1 MPRTV
6 KADAVGKPRGG
17 RRSSVPA
24 RERAY
29 SHIRS
34 QINRGILAPGKPI
47 SELLLAKELGSSR
60 TPIREAIGL
69 LTAEGL
75 LETTHNRGAVVR
87 KLTRSDII
95 DLCEVRE
102 ALEIFT
108 AEKAARKGVT
118 SAELENLDATI
129 KGIQE
134 LRDGL
139 SGDEPLNEPTMQKF
153 IQLDRRFHEQIVLLT
168 LNRAMQD
175 ILRKAGVL
183 VQIFAMPRRGHDSV
197 MLDKVI
203 AEHKQIVI
211 ALQKHQAQEVR
222 RLLGEHI
229 QNSMRE
235 RLEEFDWWERNQILS
250 SVANRMAANEADLPL
265 I

>member
-1 MPRTV
+1 MPR
-6 KADAVGKPRGG
+6 KAKTDSVVKPRGG

-29 SHIRS
+29 NHIRS
-34 QINRGILAPGKPI
+34 LINRGILAPGKPI
-47 SELLLAKELGSSR
+47 SELLLAKEMGSSR

-75 LETTHNRGAVVR
+75 LETTHNRGAIVR

-108 AEKAARKGVT
+108 AEKAARKGIT
-118 SAELENLDATI
+118 PAEFENLDSTI

-139 SGDEPLNEPTMQKF
+139 KGEEPLDESSMQKF

-175 ILRKAGVL
+175 ILRKAEVL
-183 VQIFAMPRRGHDSV
+183 VQIFAMPRRGHDSM
-197 MLDKVI
+197 MLDKVLV
-203 AEHKQIVI
+203 EHKQIVA
-211 ALQKHQAQEVR
+211 ALQKHQTQEVR

-250 SVANRMAANEADLPL
+250 SVANRISAETDLPL

>member
-1 MPRTV
+1 MPKKRT
-6 KADAVGKPRGG
+6 AERAPGSRS

-29 SHIRS
+29 NHIRS
-34 QINRGILAPGKPI
+34 LINRGILTPGKPI
-47 SELLLAKELGSSR
+47 SELMLAKELGSSR

-69 LTAEGL
+69 LTAEGI
-75 LETTHNRGAVVR
+75 LETTHNRGAMVR

-102 ALEIFT
+102 ALEIFSG
-108 AEKAARKGVT
+108 EKAARKGIT
-118 SAELENLDATI
+118 AAECDNLEKTI
-129 KGIQE
+129 TGIQE
-134 LRDGL
+134 LRDAVT
-139 SGDEPLNEPTMQKF
+139 GDEPLDAAGMGRF

-183 VQIFAMPRRGHDSV
+183 VQLFAMQRRGHDRA
-197 MLDKVI
+197 MLDRVLT
-203 AEHKQIVI
+203 EHKQIVA
-211 ALQKHQAQEVR
+211 ALRAHQGQEVR
-222 RLLGEHI
+222 RMLGEHI

-235 RLEEFDWWERNQILS
+235 RLEEYDWWERNQMLS
-250 SVANRMAANEADLPL
+250 AITDDRSSQESDLYF

>member
-1 MPRTV
+1 
-6 KADAVGKPRGG
+6 
-17 RRSSVPA
+17 
-24 RERAY
+24 
-29 SHIRS
+29 
-34 QINRGILAPGKPI
+34 LAPGKPI
-47 SELLLAKELGSSR
+47 SELMLAKELGSSR

-69 LTAEGL
+69 LTSEGL

-102 ALEIFT
+102 ALEVFT
-108 AEKAARKGVT
+108 AEKAAHKGIT
-118 SAELENLDATI
+118 PTEHESLESTI

-134 LRDGL
+134 LRDAL
-139 SGDEPLNEPTMQKF
+139 QDEVPLNDAAMARF

-197 MLDKVI
+197 MLDKVL
-203 AEHKQIVI
+203 AEHKQIVA
-211 ALQKHQAQEVR
+211 ALRGHHAQEVR

-250 SVANRMAANEADLPL
+250 SVANRMAAHEADIPL